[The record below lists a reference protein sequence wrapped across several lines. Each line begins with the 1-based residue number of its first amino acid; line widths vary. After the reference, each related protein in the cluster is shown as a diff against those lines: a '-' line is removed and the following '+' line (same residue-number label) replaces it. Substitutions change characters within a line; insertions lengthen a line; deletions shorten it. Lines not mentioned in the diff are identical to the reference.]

1 MANPSCGD
9 CPVYRQTMPGKGT
22 ADTLPD
28 YADPRVLDTVGFVGN
43 GSIDTYRFHSTSWY
57 ALDVP
62 YEKHHSEPDH
72 GHAGM
77 QTDPAWQWQSRLI
90 A

>member
-1 MANPSCGD
+1 
-9 CPVYRQTMPGKGT
+9 MPGKGT

-28 YADPRVLDTVGFVGN
+28 DADPRVLDTVGFVGN
-43 GSIDTYRFHSTSWY
+43 GSIDTHRFHSTSWY

-62 YEKHHSEPDH
+62 YEKHHGEPDH